1 MTLGG
6 ALATACVFAA
16 FSAAAQHAQA
26 APKPQA
32 PPQKHA
38 TSLKPVPGPGSGSS
52 IQKSSTAA
60 AGTSSPASRT
70 VVAVHPAG
78 GAAPSAAKGAVPVT
92 ATPVNSRAPQ
102 RPTARRDVRADRDHG
117 RVVGFRDAAGFVD
130 LREAAGSAS
139 SALLLVAGLLLVVL
153 VIGETA
159 FLGLVGPP
167 APSRLSVEE
176 TVPIRRMQLRR

>member
-1 MTLGG
+1 
-6 ALATACVFAA
+6 
-16 FSAAAQHAQA
+16 
-26 APKPQA
+26 
-32 PPQKHA
+32 
-38 TSLKPVPGPGSGSS
+38 
-52 IQKSSTAA
+52 
-60 AGTSSPASRT
+60 
-70 VVAVHPAG
+70 
-78 GAAPSAAKGAVPVT
+78 
-92 ATPVNSRAPQ
+92 VNSRAPQ